1 MDDNLVARI
10 QREIDLGYGDN
21 RLRFI
26 LNWVKSGRPLFE
38 CDKKYL
44 ATRLIHYAETEKR
57 HERRAETIAKLEHQV
72 KNIEEDVKDDLVT
85 RDFQD
90 HTPEISDVSDDKSAR
105 AANQVDVIVNM
116 RKDLHHILIKLDEL
130 EEKFRRPAQYQEPRR
145 EVRRRET
152 RSTVYDI
159 QQEKPSHIASMSQEE
174 ISNVLDMTAER
185 PHEKKEEPPKVKE
198 IRKDIRG
205 LRAFATGLFCITVV
219 TIGIFFVFT
228 LLFGIPAGKEKL
240 EQFGITYD
248 QFRSTLNWLVP
259 GFVMYLGAWA
269 VFGILYLQS
278 TKNKQN

>member
-44 ATRLIHYAETEKR
+44 ATRLIHYVETEKR
-57 HERRAETIAKLEHQV
+57 HERRAEPITKLEHQV
-72 KNIEEDVKDDLVT
+72 NIEDIKDDLET

-90 HTPEISDVSDDKSAR
+90 HAPEISDMSDDKSER
-105 AANQVDVIVNM
+105 AANQVDLIVNM

-130 EEKFRRPAQYQEPRR
+130 EEKFRRQAQYQEPRR

-152 RSTVYDI
+152 LSTDDI
-159 QQEKPSHIASMSQEE
+159 PQEKPSHTDSKSQEE
-174 ISNVLDMTAER
+174 ISNVFDMLAEGLQ
-185 PHEKKEEPPKVKE
+185 EKKEEPPKVNE
-198 IRKDIRG
+198 ISKATRG
-205 LRAFATGLFCITVV
+205 LRAFATALFCITVV
-219 TIGIFFVFT
+219 TIGVFFVFT
-228 LLFGIPAGKEKL
+228 LLFGIPAGREKL

-248 QFRSTLNWLVP
+248 QFRSMLNWLVP
-259 GFVMYLGAWA
+259 ELVMYLGAWA
-269 VFGILYLQS
+269 VFGLLYLRF
-278 TKNKQN
+278 TKK

>member
-57 HERRAETIAKLEHQV
+57 HERRAEPITKLEPQV
-72 KNIEEDVKDDLVT
+72 NREDVKDYLED

-90 HTPEISDVSDDKSAR
+90 QAPEISEVPDDKSER
-105 AANQVDVIVNM
+105 AANQLDVIVNM

-130 EEKFRRPAQYQEPRR
+130 EEKFRRQAQFQDPKR

-152 RSTVYDI
+152 LSTVYDPP
-159 QQEKPSHIASMSQEE
+159 QKKPSNIVRKSQEA
-174 ISNVLDMTAER
+174 ISNILDMPAKKS
-185 PHEKKEEPPKVKE
+185 HEKKEEPPKVKE
-198 IRKDIRG
+198 IKTSPRE
-205 LRAFATGLFCITVV
+205 LRALATGLLCITVA
-219 TIGIFFVFT
+219 TIGIFFAFT
-228 LLFGIPAGKEKL
+228 LLFDIPAGREKL
-240 EQFGITYD
+240 EQSGLTYD
-248 QFRSTLNWLVP
+248 QFKSILNLLVP
-259 GFVMYLGAWA
+259 TFVMYLGAWA
-269 VFGILYLQS
+269 VFGILYLRV
-278 TKNKQN
+278 TKK

>member
-57 HERRAETIAKLEHQV
+57 HERRAEPITKLEHQV
-72 KNIEEDVKDDLVT
+72 NIEEVKDYVET

-90 HTPEISDVSDDKSAR
+90 QAPEISDVSDDKSER

-130 EEKFRRPAQYQEPRR
+130 EEKFRRQAQYQDPKR
-145 EVRRRET
+145 EARRRET
-152 RSTVYDI
+152 LSTVYDTP
-159 QQEKPSHIASMSQEE
+159 QEKPSNIDSKSQEE
-174 ISNVLDMTAER
+174 ILNTLEMLIER
-185 PHEKKEEPPKVKE
+185 PHEKKEESPKVKE
-198 IRKDIRG
+198 ISKTTRE
-205 LRAFATGLFCITVV
+205 LRAFATALFCITVV
-219 TIGIFFVFT
+219 TIGVFFVLT
-228 LLFGIPAGKEKL
+228 LLFGIPAGREKL

-248 QFRSTLNWLVP
+248 QFKSMLNWLVP

-269 VFGILYLQS
+269 VFGLLYLQS
-278 TKNKQN
+278 TKK

>member
-57 HERRAETIAKLEHQV
+57 HESRAKPITKLEHQV
-72 KNIEEDVKDDLVT
+72 KNIEVKDDLVT

-90 HTPEISDVSDDKSAR
+90 HTPVISDVSHDKSAR

-130 EEKFRRPAQYQEPRR
+130 EEKFRRQAQYQEPRR
-145 EVRRRET
+145 EARRRET
-152 RSTVYDI
+152 LSTVYDTP
-159 QQEKPSHIASMSQEE
+159 QEKPSHTGSISQEE
-174 ISNVLDMTAER
+174 ISNILDMPAER
-185 PHEKKEEPPKVKE
+185 PHEKKEEPPRVKE
-198 IRKDIRG
+198 IRKAPRE
-205 LRAFATGLFCITVV
+205 LRAFAIGLFCITVV
-219 TIGIFFVFT
+219 TIGVLFAFT
-228 LLFGIPAGKEKL
+228 LLFGIPAGRDKL

-248 QFRSTLNWLVP
+248 QFRSMLNWLVP

-269 VFGILYLQS
+269 VFGVLYLQS
-278 TKNKQN
+278 TKK

>member
-57 HERRAETIAKLEHQV
+57 HERRAEPIEKLEHQI
-72 KNIEEDVKDDLVT
+72 NIEDVKDDLET

-90 HTPEISDVSDDKSAR
+90 QAPEISDVPDDKSAR
-105 AANQVDVIVNM
+105 AVNQVDVIVNM

-130 EEKFRRPAQYQEPRR
+130 EEKFRRQVQYQDPKR

-152 RSTVYDI
+152 LSTVYDAP
-159 QQEKPSHIASMSQEE
+159 QERPSNIARISQEE
-174 ISNVLDMTAER
+174 ISNILDMPAKR
-185 PHEKKEEPPKVKE
+185 SHEKKEEPPKVKE
-198 IRKDIRG
+198 IRKASLE

-219 TIGIFFVFT
+219 TIGVFFVFT

-240 EQFGITYD
+240 EQFGLTYD
-248 QFRSTLNWLVP
+248 QFRSMLNWLVP
-259 GFVMYLGAWA
+259 GFLMYLGAWA

-278 TKNKQN
+278 TKK